1 MMHKKYVYCCHALD
15 ENARKKKNW
24 GMIPTLSWLLRLLHK
39 RTPWSVGM
47 YLKKGGISRY
57 L

>member
-1 MMHKKYVYCCHALD
+1 MYSAGAK
-15 ENARKKKNW
+15 
-24 GMIPTLSWLLRLLHK
+24 LLVLVLFGLLER

-57 L
+57 SYKLRRN